1 MQGPAGL
8 SMQVSAGPG
17 TARGCPVGIV
27 ADLLLIGSGS
37 LVTWV
42 GALAWWRRQT
52 DGLTDELQRDR
63 DVLLAQVRRLQDVA
77 ARARI
82 QSAQV
87 TRASAE
93 WSAGYRQGS
102 TDMIKAMAALRS
114 GSAHRDRPA
123 NAK

>member
-1 MQGPAGL
+1 
-8 SMQVSAGPG
+8 
-17 TARGCPVGIV
+17 VGVINDV
-27 ADLLLIGSGS
+27 LLIGSGS
-37 LVTWV
+37 LVTWL

-52 DGLTDELQRDR
+52 DELTNDLQRDR
-63 DVLLAQVRRLQDVA
+63 DALMAQVGRLQDIA

-93 WSAGYRQGS
+93 WSEGYRQGS
-102 TDMIKAMAALRS
+102 TDMIKAMAALR
-114 GSAHRDRPA
+114 GGAQHDRPG